1 MITVRLFKL
10 SILFLLVFITACTGL
25 TSSDA
30 IYHNRFQFEQVKTYS
45 IYQQNSA
52 FAESQNLSRAMRNSI
67 EIAIEKNMEQL
78 NFSYVDVKDADLIA
92 TYHIFT
98 NGRDFSI
105 YNKSVLF
112 CEYCLK
118 ANAWKETDGELN
130 IKRGGLIIDLVDPD
144 KKRSVWRS
152 TQALKI
158 KTKDNSQEV
167 NEKIQYAVSSMLKQY
182 PKIK

>member
-1 MITVRLFKL
+1 MVPT
-10 SILFLLVFITACTGL
+10 
-25 TSSDA
+25 SDA
-30 IYHNRFQFEQVKTYS
+30 IYHSRFDFEQVSKYS
-45 IYQQNSA
+45 IYQQNTA
-52 FAESQNLSRAMRNSI
+52 FAESQNLSRAIRNSI

-78 NFSYVDVKDADLIA
+78 NFEYAEVEEADIIA

-118 ANAWKETDGELN
+118 ANAWQKPDGDLN
-130 IKRGGLIIDLVDPD
+130 IRQGALIIDLIDP
-144 KKRSVWRS
+144 KKNRSIWRS

-158 KTKDNSQEV
+158 KTKDNSREV
-167 NEKIQYAVSSMLKQY
+167 NEKIQLAVYSMLKQY
-182 PKIK
+182 PKVK